1 MNIGKLRD
9 IIHFGLMQETSDGMG
24 GITTEFVEVA
34 SAYGRIIPS
43 ASETSLDGDVRN
55 VYSYSFES
63 RFVSGIKPNMV
74 IKLNDESYIWKIKD
88 VIDPSGKGERL
99 SFTAVRDVENAVL
112 PPPTPPTP
120 PEPDDGDD
128 EEEEDGD

>member
-24 GITTEFVEVA
+24 GITIEFVEVA
-34 SAYGRIIPS
+34 STYGRIIPS

-99 SFTAVRDVENAVL
+99 TFTAVRDVENAVL
-112 PPPTPPTP
+112 PLET
-120 PEPDDGDD
+120 DDG
-128 EEEEDGD
+128 EEEDGD

>member
-74 IKLNDESYIWKIKD
+74 IKLNDESFIWKIRD

-99 SFTAVRDVENAVL
+99 TFTAVRDVENAVL
-112 PPPTPPTP
+112 PLET
-120 PEPDDGDD
+120 DD

>member
-24 GITTEFVEVA
+24 GLTT
-34 SAYGRIIPS
+34 
-43 ASETSLDGDVRN
+43 
-55 VYSYSFES
+55 
-63 RFVSGIKPNMV
+63 SGIKPNMV
-74 IKLNDESYIWKIKD
+74 IKLNDESFIWKIKD

-112 PPPTPPTP
+112 PPPTPP
-120 PEPDDGDD
+120 EPDDSDD